1 MRPKT
6 LSVPV
11 PVPVPVPLLVLVLS
25 LATVRVNGVDRVR
38 LVSGIIVFVLTCRG
52 VQVLVD
58 LLEVLVLLELL
69 LKGVIVL
76 RYVPAGSSLPVLVD
90 VDMDQRSEVEL
101 GSIRGS
107 AARVEAATREMMT
120 CTTGEP
126 RTNKH

>member
-11 PVPVPVPLLVLVLS
+11 PVPVPLLVPLLVLVLS

-76 RYVPAGSSLPVLVD
+76 RYVPAGSSLAVLVD

-107 AARVEAATREMMT
+107 AARVEA
-120 CTTGEP
+120 
-126 RTNKH
+126 